1 MTQQREHTEV
11 LSVSQV
17 AVHLRELLE
26 SNPFLGDLWIVG
38 EVSNR
43 RASTSG
49 HTYFTLKDSKAALN
63 CILFRGHGVS
73 AAGLLENGKTV
84 RAHGRMSFYEPR
96 GSTDFMVD
104 RVLPEGEG
112 ELARELERLKAR
124 LAAEGLFEES
134 RKRPL
139 PAFPQVIGVVT
150 SPNGAAW
157 QDIQNVLRRRYP
169 LAELLLSPTQ
179 VQGLDA
185 APSIAAALAR
195 LDAAGR
201 AEVVI
206 LARGGGSLED
216 LWPFNEEEVARAIF
230 RSRSPLVSGVGHETD
245 FTIADYVADRRAP
258 TPSAAA
264 ELTTPD
270 GAILRQTAQD
280 WLERSYRGALRVVA
294 DYQEETAARA
304 RRLELGLPDLNGWK
318 RRVDDLGDAVRLR
331 FRNRLR
337 LARVEVAGL
346 ESRLRTLDPAAT
358 LRRGFAVVQGGDNGP
373 VITAA
378 GQVAAG
384 QALTITVS
392 DGIIP
397 AAVVS
402 IAAESNAARYEVA
415 AESAAI
421 PAATDESD
429 DIPAATDESDDIP
442 TATDESAA
450 IPAAADE
457 SAAIPAAADESAA
470 IPAAADESAAVPAAA
485 DESATIPA
493 ATAEP
498 AVTPA
503 AAAESAAD
511 PDLATEFEPD
521 SAPEPPEPDLDPE
534 LAEPPP
540 SSSLTWEPPRP
551 TRRRGRPVEPPGMER
566 LF

>member
-169 LAELLLSPTQ
+169 LAELLLAPTQ

-195 LDAAGR
+195 MDAAGR

-245 FTIADYVADRRAP
+245 FTLADYVADRRAP

-280 WLERSYRGALRVVA
+280 WLERSYRGALRGVA
-294 DYQEETAARA
+294 DYQDETAALS

-384 QALTITVS
+384 QALAITVS

-397 AAVVS
+397 AAVTDGITPPAAAVS
-402 IAAESNAARYEVA
+402 VAAESNAARYEVA
-415 AESAAI
+415 AES
-421 PAATDESD
+421 T
-429 DIPAATDESDDIP
+429 DIPAATDEPAVTPAAAAEPAAPAAAAEPADIP
-442 TATDESAA
+442 AAAPAATDESAA
-450 IPAAADE
+450 IPAATDE
-457 SAAIPAAADESAA
+457 SAADQDLAAEF
-470 IPAAADESAAVPAAA
+470 
-485 DESATIPA
+485 
-493 ATAEP
+493 
-498 AVTPA
+498 
-503 AAAESAAD
+503 ESAAD
-511 PDLATEFEPD
+511 P
-521 SAPEPPEPDLDPE
+521 EPPTPDLDPE

>member
-230 RSRSPLVSGVGHETD
+230 RSRSPVVSGVGHETD

-280 WLERSYRGALRVVA
+280 WLERSYRGAMRGVA
-294 DYQEETAARA
+294 DYQDETAALS

-392 DGIIP
+392 DGVIP
-397 AAVVS
+397 AAVTDGITPPAAAVS
-402 IAAESNAARYEVA
+402 VAAESNAARYEVA
-415 AESAAI
+415 AESADLPAATDETDTIPAAAAESAAI
-421 PAATDESD
+421 PAATDE
-429 DIPAATDESDDIP
+429 PADLPA
-442 TATDESAA
+442 ATDESAA
-450 IPAAADE
+450 IPAATDE
-457 SAAIPAAADESAA
+457 PD
-470 IPAAADESAAVPAAA
+470 
-485 DESATIPA
+485 TI
-493 ATAEP
+493 
-498 AVTPA
+498 PA

-511 PDLATEFEPD
+511 PDLAAEFESD
-521 SAPEPPEPDLDPE
+521 STESPPESPEPDLDPE
-534 LAEPPP
+534 LPEPPP

-551 TRRRGRPVEPPGMER
+551 IRRRGRPAEPPGMER

>member
-104 RVLPEGEG
+104 RVMPEGEG

-185 APSIAAALAR
+185 APSIAAALSR

-230 RSRSPLVSGVGHETD
+230 RSRSPVVSGVGHETD
-245 FTIADYVADRRAP
+245 FTLADYVADRRAP

-294 DYQEETAARA
+294 DYQEETAALS

-378 GQVAAG
+378 GQVSAG

-397 AAVVS
+397 AAVTDGATPPPAAAVS
-402 IAAESNAARYEVA
+402 VTAEPNAARYEVA
-415 AESAAI
+415 TESAAPVDADESAAT
-421 PAATDESD
+421 PAA
-429 DIPAATDESDDIP
+429 AAEP
-442 TATDESAA
+442 AA
-450 IPAAADE
+450 IPAAAAE
-457 SAAIPAAADESAA
+457 PAAATAADDEPAA
-470 IPAAADESAAVPAAA
+470 I
-485 DESATIPA
+485 
-493 ATAEP
+493 
-498 AVTPA
+498 PA

-511 PDLATEFEPD
+511 PDLAAEFESD
-521 SAPEPPEPDLDPE
+521 STESPPAPPGPDLDPE